1 MNINNNKFHQ
11 CSQCK
16 NTFPEQDVY
25 RIGIKKKEFFCREC
39 TKNIKSECMWCGKE
53 LAEKK

>member
-25 RIGIKKKEFFCREC
+25 RIGIKKKLFFCREC
-39 TKNIKSECMWCGKE
+39 AKNIKSECMWCGKE